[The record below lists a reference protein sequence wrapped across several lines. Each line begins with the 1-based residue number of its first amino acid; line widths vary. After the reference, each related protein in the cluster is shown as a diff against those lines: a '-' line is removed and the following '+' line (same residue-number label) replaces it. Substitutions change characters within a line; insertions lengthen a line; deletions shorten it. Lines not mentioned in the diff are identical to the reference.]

1 MKSSWIALIVVAALS
16 VGLCLG
22 STSLIRSTVEDMDAR
37 RLGVLETFEAG
48 DTQGAFAQ
56 LTEMAAIWKA
66 QEPTLE
72 MLAFHDLLHEISEL
86 MIEADANLTIED
98 VDDFYRSMALLGE
111 ALAHLLQDERLTL
124 SNIL

>member
-1 MKSSWIALIVVAALS
+1 
-16 VGLCLG
+16 
-22 STSLIRSTVEDMDAR
+22 
-37 RLGVLETFEAG
+37 
-48 DTQGAFAQ
+48 
-56 LTEMAAIWKA
+56 
-66 QEPTLE
+66 

>member
-1 MKSSWIALIVVAALS
+1 MKSSWIALIVVALVS
-16 VGLCLG
+16 IGLCLG
-22 STSLIRSTVEDMDAR
+22 STALIRSTVEDMDAR
-37 RLGVLETFEAG
+37 RLGVLETLEAG

-56 LTEMAAIWKA
+56 LTEMAAIWKTR
-66 QEPTLE
+66 EPTLE

-111 ALAHLLQDERLTL
+111 ALSHLLQDERLTL

>member
-1 MKSSWIALIVVAALS
+1 MKSSWIALIVVAAVS
-16 VGLCLG
+16 IGLCLS
-22 STSLIRSTVEDMDAR
+22 STALIRSTVDEMDSR
-37 RLGVLETFEAG
+37 RLGVLETLEAG
-48 DTQGAFAQ
+48 DTQGAFSQ
-56 LTEMAAIWKA
+56 LAEMAAIWQA
-66 QEPTLE
+66 REPTLE

-111 ALAHLLQDERLTL
+111 ALSHLLQDERLTL

>member
-1 MKSSWIALIVVAALS
+1 MKSSWIALIVVAAVS
-16 VGLCLG
+16 IGLCLS
-22 STSLIRSTVEDMDAR
+22 STALIRSTVEEMDVR
-37 RLGVLETFEAG
+37 RLAVLEALEAG
-48 DTQGAFAQ
+48 DTQGAFSQ
-56 LTEMAAIWKA
+56 LAEMAAIWKA
-66 QEPTLE
+66 REPHLE

>member
-1 MKSSWIALIVVAALS
+1 
-16 VGLCLG
+16 
-22 STSLIRSTVEDMDAR
+22 
-37 RLGVLETFEAG
+37 
-48 DTQGAFAQ
+48 
-56 LTEMAAIWKA
+56 
-66 QEPTLE
+66 

-124 SNIL
+124 SNILYRFLTFPRRTGGRPRRPARPDPTEGG

>member
-1 MKSSWIALIVVAALS
+1 MKSSWIALIVVAAVS
-16 VGLCLG
+16 IGLCLS
-22 STSLIRSTVEDMDAR
+22 STALIRSTVEEMDAR
-37 RLGVLETFEAG
+37 RLGVLEALEAG
-48 DTQGAFAQ
+48 DTQGAFSQ
-56 LTEMAAIWKA
+56 LAEMAAIWKA
-66 QEPTLE
+66 REPTLE
-72 MLAFHDLLHEISEL
+72 MLAFHDLLHEISGL